1 MPFTIIK
8 DDITNIEVDAIVNST
23 SSTGEIPGGAEA
35 SIFEESGPDLHQARL
50 EIGTLEVTQAMLT
63 KGYNLLSKYVI
74 HVLGPKYENES
85 DDLLQ
90 LKDTYDN
97 VLQVARSAKCRSIA
111 FPLISTGFFGYPKKT
126 ALKVAE
132 DVIMDFL
139 SKEEMDIYLVVYD
152 DESYLSSLELY
163 NDVSEYIDDNLIYE
177 KELRTSDAYYSF
189 DSLEEVEKLENR
201 LTNIDEGFSN
211 TLMKLVEDSKEKS
224 FAIYTRANVDKKLF
238 SKIKNNRDY
247 HPSKNVAVA
256 FAIALR
262 LNLEETK
269 DFIERA
275 GYTLSKSMVF
285 DVIIEYC
292 ITHNIYDIFT
302 INEILYDKD
311 QALLGSKM
319 LE

>member
-1 MPFTIIK
+1 MPFTIMR

-23 SSTGEIPGGAEA
+23 SATGEIPGGAEA
-35 SIFEESGPDLHQARL
+35 AIFSEAGPKLHQARL
-50 EIGTLEVTQAMLT
+50 DFGTLEVTQAMLT
-63 KGYNLLSKYVI
+63 KGYNLLSRYVI
-74 HVLGPKYENES
+74 HVLGPRYENES
-85 DDLLQ
+85 DDLSQ

-97 VLQVARSAKCRSIA
+97 VLQVAKSAKCHSIA
-111 FPLISTGFFGYPKKT
+111 FPLISTGLFGYPKKS

-132 DVIMDFL
+132 DAIMEFL

-163 NDVSEYIDDNLIYE
+163 NDVSQYIDDNLIYE
-177 KELRTSDAYYSF
+177 RDINTLDEHVSYKYIAGF
-189 DSLEEVEKLENR
+189 EKLENR

-211 TLMKLVEDSKEKS
+211 TLMKLIEDSKEKNS
-224 FAIYTRANVDKKLF
+224 AIYTKANVDKKLF
-238 SKIKNNRDY
+238 SKIKNNTEY

-292 ITHNIYDIFT
+292 ITHHIYDIFT

-311 QALLGSKM
+311 QTLLGSKM
-319 LE
+319 L